1 MTFSIAARDAK
12 GAFGV
17 AICSSSPAVAARCA
31 AVRPGVGAA
40 CSQNVTDPRLRERL
54 LHLLELGTAA
64 ETAVAQVVASAAHI
78 EYRQLS
84 AVGRD
89 GVPAS
94 FTGGNAL
101 GTSGAAE
108 ASDCVAA
115 GNLLAHEGVPKAM
128 TVAFERA
135 GGQPMARRLL
145 AALSAAGTEGGEE
158 GPVHSA
164 GLLVAHDAPW
174 PVVDLRVDW
183 TDGDPVAELGV
194 LLDRWEPQQAS
205 YVQRGL
211 NPAGAPS
218 FGVPGDE

>member
-1 MTFSIAARDAK
+1 MTFSIAARDAQ

-31 AVRPGVGAA
+31 AVRPGVGAV

-54 LHLLELGTAA
+54 LHLLELGVSA
-64 ETAVAQVVASAAHI
+64 ETAVSQVVESEAHI
-78 EYRQLS
+78 DYRQLS

-89 GVPAS
+89 GMPAS

-101 GTSGAAE
+101 GTSGATE
-108 ASDCVAA
+108 AVDCVVA
-115 GNLLAHEGVPKAM
+115 GNLLAHDGVPKAM
-128 TVAFERA
+128 TVAFERTA
-135 GGQPMARRLL
+135 GQPMARRLL
-145 AALSAAGTEGGEE
+145 AALGEGSEE

-164 GLLVAHDAPW
+164 GLLVTHDAPW

-183 TDGDPVAELGV
+183 TDGDPVAELAA
-194 LLDRWEPQQAS
+194 LLDLWEPQQDS

-211 NPAGAPS
+211 NPGAAPS